1 MNCSPPGSSTGFP
14 RQESWSGL
22 PFPPPWYLPNT
33 ELKPTSP
40 AGPTLADRFFTTLLL
55 KGDMGDSWM
64 LLRRWFTSF
73 KSQTFMNTSY
83 VLGTVLTGMT
93 IKTVFLLTHTSVPA
107 WKADRSS
114 GRVIQ
119 DSFVRPTTNESRDP
133 YSQAVYNLVREVHK
147 QTNKKDVRKG

>member
-1 MNCSPPGSSTGFP
+1 
-14 RQESWSGL
+14 
-22 PFPPPWYLPNT
+22 
-33 ELKPTSP
+33 
-40 AGPTLADRFFTTLLL
+40 
-55 KGDMGDSWM
+55 M

-93 IKTVFLLTHTSVPA
+93 IKTVFVLTHTSVPA